1 MNSET
6 SKTSK
11 AYVLILKIIDK
22 LDLKIGKKAITLSN
36 LNIYYT
42 WKNIISWYNNNKFKV
57 STSAWDDEF
66 ELPDG

>member
-22 LDLKIGKKAITLSN
+22 LDLRIGKKAITLSN